1 MGRQK
6 VFSAD
11 SVQKCCRPGG
21 GHANR
26 HSLASLG
33 KQVRPVPSPSTLKL
47 SPNRTTK
54 NFYLFPEICLKTQSK
69 IVEPSSLSTTQSPT
83 NSTYSRLTIQDGLAR
98 VKYVKERIGE
108 EVTDWSQLLQRRQRR
123 EERRRLQELERQKEI
138 QRRREA
144 GEIPEVPTGAT
155 TAANP
160 KAPSGTATSI
170 PPFTRRVTRAAT
182 RAASNSVISNTTTVT
197 TTTTE
202 TPTVM
207 APVSAPASA
216 TADVAALV
224 SPTVIATTVEHEEH
238 GYMDLVDPALFEFGN
253 DDDVADPPAND
264 AVSSVQASMP
274 TTSKN
279 AAPPSFTPATT
290 PAAVSAYAID
300 VEEHLDMDRSRPR
313 NVGTVHQQA
322 MMPRTAQGN
331 QEVVQPTTDARTKA
345 ALQLVPVVDI
355 SKLLIPSHVQAA

>member
-1 MGRQK
+1 M
-6 VFSAD
+6 
-11 SVQKCCRPGG
+11 
-21 GHANR
+21 
-26 HSLASLG
+26 
-33 KQVRPVPSPSTLKL
+33 
-47 SPNRTTK
+47 
-54 NFYLFPEICLKTQSK
+54 
-69 IVEPSSLSTTQSPT
+69 
-83 NSTYSRLTIQDGLAR
+83 AR

-108 EVTDWSQLLQRRQRR
+108 EVSDWSQLLQRRQRR
-123 EERRRLQELERQKEI
+123 EERRRLQELERQKEL

-160 KAPSGTATSI
+160 NVPSGPATSI
-170 PPFTRRVTRAAT
+170 TPFTRRVTRAAA
-182 RAASNSVISNTTTVT
+182 RAASNSAISNTTTAT
-197 TTTTE
+197 TTTMD

-216 TADVAALV
+216 SGNVTAVDL
-224 SPTVIATTVEHEEH
+224 PTVITDAADHEEY

-253 DDDVADPPAND
+253 DDNVAELPAND

-279 AAPPSFTPATT
+279 AAPPSFTPATA

-300 VEEHLDMDRSRPR
+300 VEEHPVMDRSQPR

-355 SKLLIPSHVQAA
+355 INRLFAESLPRLRAPTLEMVAAEARVFLARARENETVQAVRKAARTLEFEVLHRINEFSAQQDLRTEVLKFRLQQVFLDELGK